1 MNDDKEYIS
10 KNNAGYLNASVDN
23 AKDPVLA
30 DINQNMFTADA
41 TMLLSRL
48 GYNPIEV
55 GLLMA
60 QPIVKDIT
68 QAFFKAKG
76 NTKGLIMAQVLE
88 NYQAKAAL
96 PGELSYDYFKNN
108 NFPLKD
114 LANDIMMFKELNN
127 MSSKS
132 KIDFT
137 RGRLL
142 LAIYSIGL

>member
-1 MNDDKEYIS
+1 DLNVLNKMASKFSSRLDPLAPSTQTYFHRQNMTGANLIGIYANHNANHALMQYTRLELNENGSFKLNGKTLTSLHSIMNDNKEYIS

-60 QPIVKDIT
+60 QPI
-68 QAFFKAKG
+68 
-76 NTKGLIMAQVLE
+76 
-88 NYQAKAAL
+88 
-96 PGELSYDYFKNN
+96 
-108 NFPLKD
+108 
-114 LANDIMMFKELNN
+114 
-127 MSSKS
+127 
-132 KIDFT
+132 
-137 RGRLL
+137 
-142 LAIYSIGL
+142 